1 MTALR
6 ARTVAFLDT
15 LAMALATLGANPLR
29 SLLTLLGIVIGAGT
43 VVSMMSFTE
52 GLRVKV
58 TTEMS
63 MLGAGAFQVQKWPF
77 MTLGDVDWRKY
88 EKRKDL
94 TRAQGEALRALPHV
108 SHVSI
113 EAYHRERERIWTS
126 ERATKPNV
134 VVAGAV
140 PDYQQANAV
149 TIADGRFFSEVD
161 VALGRRV
168 AVLGSDVADALFPGQ
183 SALGREIRIRAAPFA
198 VVGVAQR
205 EGSVFGHAKDAW
217 VAIPL
222 DAFDQVTG
230 KVTNHNIAIAATR
243 PQDLSRAQDEVIAR
257 LRQLRGIGPGE
268 ENDFEMF
275 SNESA
280 AQTFNNIAAV
290 VAAATLAVTALALV
304 VGGIGIMNIMLVSVA
319 ERTREIG
326 VRMALGARRRRILG
340 QFVVEAVALSLVGG
354 LLGALLGAAV
364 AIGAREVYQVPASIP
379 AWAVVLSLASAC
391 GAGLLFGIYPAVRA
405 SRLDP
410 VEAMRTE

>member
-77 MTLGDVDWRKY
+77 MTFGDVDWHKY

-94 TRAQGEALRALPHV
+94 TRAQGDALRVLPHV
-108 SHVSI
+108 SYVSI

-140 PDYQQANAV
+140 PDYEQANAV
-149 TIADGRFFSEVD
+149 TIADGRFFSNVD
-161 VALGRRV
+161 AALGRRV

-183 SALGREIRIRAAPFA
+183 SAVGREIRIRSAPFA

-205 EGSVFGHAKDAW
+205 EGSVFGQAKDAW

-222 DAFDQVTG
+222 EAFDQVTG
-230 KVTNHNIAIAATR
+230 KVTNHNIAIVATR
-243 PQDLSRAQDEVIAR
+243 PEDLGKAQDEVIAQ
-257 LRQLRGIGPGE
+257 LRRLRGIGPGE

-340 QFVVEAVALSLVGG
+340 QFVVEAVTLSLLGG

-364 AIGAREVYQVPASIP
+364 AVGAREVYQVPASIP

-391 GAGLLFGIYPAVRA
+391 GAGLLFGIYPAMRA

>member
-6 ARTVAFLDT
+6 ARAVAFVDT
-15 LAMALATLGANPLR
+15 LTMALATLGANPLR

-52 GLRVKV
+52 GLRLKV
-58 TTEMS
+58 TSEMS

-77 MTLGDVDWRKY
+77 MTFGDVDWRKY
-88 EKRKDL
+88 EKRRDL
-94 TRAQGEALRALPHV
+94 TREQGDALRALPHV
-108 SHVSI
+108 SKVSI
-113 EAYHRERERIWTS
+113 EAYHRNRERIWTS
-126 ERATKPNV
+126 ERATRPNV

-140 PDYQQANAV
+140 PDYEPANAV
-149 TIADGRFFSEVD
+149 TIAEGRFFSEVD

-168 AVLGSDVADALFPGQ
+168 AVVGGDVSDVLYPGQ
-183 SALGREIRIRAAPFA
+183 SALGREIRIRAASFT

-205 EGSVFGHAKDAW
+205 EGSVFGQSKDAW

-222 DAFDQVTG
+222 QAFDQVTG
-230 KVTNHNIAIAATR
+230 KVTNHNIAIVATR
-243 PQDLSRAQDEVIAR
+243 PEDLSKAQDEVIAQ
-257 LRQLRGIGPGE
+257 LRRLRGIGPGE

-275 SNESA
+275 SNDSA
-280 AQTFNNIAAV
+280 VQTFNSIAAV

-326 VRMALGARRRRILG
+326 VRMALGARRRRILS
-340 QFVVEAVALSLVGG
+340 QFVVEAVTLSLLGG
-354 LLGALLGAAV
+354 VLGVLLGAAV
-364 AIGAREVYQVPASIP
+364 AVGAREVYQVPASIP
-379 AWAVVLSLASAC
+379 AWAVVLSLVSAS